1 MMELLKEAEALNKI
15 NITLKMY
22 YDMHE
27 KEFGDGFYPELIKRN
42 GYQSI
47 SITFF
52 LDKYFQHLAWV
63 QRNKNVIYGFDYD
76 YGKDILDCLNI
87 KANVNADIILN
98 ASRRVIY
105 PKLMNSTYR
114 ILSQL

>member
-1 MMELLKEAEALNKI
+1 MTDQSSTKYICAI
-15 NITLKMY
+15 SMY
-22 YDMHE
+22 YDRYE

-47 SITFF
+47 HITFC

-105 PKLMNSTYR
+105 PKLLNSTYR